1 MVRTGTEGRRDE
13 VPAASLKKGREMSE
27 GRELSFLEKAIRLI
41 PGYKGYKSKE
51 ERRDNDHLFRMTL
64 VDRLER
70 LRTDLNEIPAG
81 LKGPS
86 ALRAVNDFDRV
97 QKRLER
103 VTDEI
108 RFASRGY
115 RGWFDM
121 HKVREDELDRLYAF
135 DIGLVEDIE
144 GLEAA
149 LETLQAAAAAGS
161 DMGGPIEDMVGILVE
176 FSKKMSL
183 RSELMIDL
191 EENLPVD

>member
-1 MVRTGTEGRRDE
+1 
-13 VPAASLKKGREMSE
+13 MSE

-70 LRTDLNEIPAG
+70 LRTDLDEIPAG
-81 LKGPS
+81 MKGSS

-121 HKVREDELDRLYAF
+121 HKVREDELDSLYAF
-135 DIGLVEDIE
+135 DIALVEDIE

-161 DMGGPIEDMVGILVE
+161 DLGGPIDEMVGILVE
-176 FSKKMSL
+176 FSKKMSR

-191 EENLPVD
+191 ERNQPVD